1 MEIVGKI
8 GWENV
13 HFLDN
18 LHSKIYI
25 GDSSMLAGSANL
37 SRNALANTGLYEA
50 CVSTNE
56 EKLVRSAKEV
66 FDFYKME
73 AKTKYN
79 EEQKK
84 ERLEK
89 LRRIHNRAIQKKIIP
104 PDPIRI
110 RSIKEL
116 TSLGCMSV
124 KFVKIAVMTLPL
136 SMSQ

>member
-1 MEIVGKI
+1 MKFLTKSNEFVEELREISPEKIAVAYIGIDWKEFISVDSLKEIIVYPTLGTNPVAIMEIVGKI

-56 EKLVRSAKEV
+56 EKLV
-66 FDFYKME
+66 
-73 AKTKYN
+73 
-79 EEQKK
+79 
-84 ERLEK
+84 
-89 LRRIHNRAIQKKIIP
+89 
-104 PDPIRI
+104 
-110 RSIKEL
+110 
-116 TSLGCMSV
+116 
-124 KFVKIAVMTLPL
+124 
-136 SMSQ
+136 